1 MNIKKI
7 LVLILALTLTAV
19 LCVSCAGKGTKKEE
33 TVKMTLTIENRT
45 GEAVTDVSV
54 KEKTGSRNQTWSVA
68 RIDAGQKNDLT
79 IDTVTENGAPNVE
92 FFFQTESGQ
101 SYATMILE
109 KGDKTVVL
117 KADPAGGCMAEITAK
132 EVPAK

>member
-1 MNIKKI
+1 MEHEQGW
-7 LVLILALTLTAV
+7 
-19 LCVSCAGKGTKKEE
+19 AG
-33 TVKMTLTIENRT
+33 
-45 GEAVTDVSV
+45 
-54 KEKTGSRNQTWSVA
+54 EKNA
-68 RIDAGQKNDLT
+68 RY
-79 IDTVTENGAPNVE
+79 TVTENGAPNVE

-109 KGDKTVVL
+109 KGDKNVVL

>member
-68 RIDAGQKNDLT
+68 RIDAGKKNELT
-79 IDTVTENGAPNVE
+79 IDTVTENGEWQKSRLKGVKE
-92 FFFQTESGQ
+92 
-101 SYATMILE
+101 YILE
-109 KGDKTVVL
+109 Q
-117 KADPAGGCMAEITAK
+117 M
-132 EVPAK
+132 